1 MSAQTI
7 ILALGLVLIFEG
19 LVFVLAPRRLDDILR
34 MLAELPPDARRLI
47 GMLAVLSG
55 VVLMTIAGVLGQY

>member
-19 LVFVLAPRRLDDILR
+19 LVFALAPRRLDDILR
-34 MLAELPPDARRLI
+34 MLAEMPFDARRLI
-47 GMLAVLSG
+47 GVLALV
-55 VVLMTIAGVLGQY
+55 AGVLLITLARMLGSP

>member
-19 LVFVLAPRRLDDILR
+19 LVFALAPRRLDDILR
-34 MLAELPPDARRLI
+34 MLAEMPFDARRLI
-47 GMLAVLSG
+47 GVLALV
-55 VVLMTIAGVLGQY
+55 AGVLLITLARMLGTP

>member
-19 LVFVLAPRRLDDILR
+19 LVFALAPRRLDDILR
-34 MLAELPPDARRLI
+34 MLAEMPIDARRLI
-47 GMLAVLSG
+47 GVLALV
-55 VVLMTIAGVLGQY
+55 AGVLLITLARMLGSP

>member
-19 LVFVLAPRRLDDILR
+19 LVFALAPRRLDDILR
-34 MLAELPPDARRLI
+34 MLAEMPFDARRLI
-47 GMLAVLSG
+47 GILALVAGFVLIT
-55 VVLMTIAGVLGQY
+55 LARMLGQP